1 MSRHFFLQDLK
12 TRGMY
17 AILSTKHA
25 ELVLASHSSRPHN
38 RRNSMRR
45 RIAGSLP
52 RLFNAIQH
60 IAVNGDPAVITAP
73 SLIDLWPQNRCNI
86 LPASR
91 PAPHIQGMD
100 TRFAIVVTSIS
111 ELVRMKGGDF
121 SIRDRLESIET
132 WRIGPQVLGES
143 A

>member
-1 MSRHFFLQDLK
+1 
-12 TRGMY
+12 
-17 AILSTKHA
+17 
-25 ELVLASHSSRPHN
+25 
-38 RRNSMRR
+38 MRR

-52 RLFNAIQH
+52 RLFNAIQS

-73 SLIDLWPQNRCNI
+73 SLIDLWLQNRCNI
-86 LPASR
+86 FPASR

-121 SIRDRLESIET
+121 SIRDRLESIDP